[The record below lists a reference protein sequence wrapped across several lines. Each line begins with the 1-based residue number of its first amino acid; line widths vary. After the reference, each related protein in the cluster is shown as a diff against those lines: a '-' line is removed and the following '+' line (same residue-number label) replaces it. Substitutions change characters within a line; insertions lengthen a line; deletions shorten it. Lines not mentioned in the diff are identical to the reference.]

1 MPTSLSERIPARYFG
16 LAALVLAAFGYL
28 ALFRYDAY
36 GIDED
41 AARALLLN
49 WSVADQ
55 LANPISLLGAPD
67 MRALLFIPLTFHWT
81 GDIIAAKVLTLFLML
96 GLALLL
102 HRWAESRFGGETA
115 LIATGLLMIS
125 PAAITQVDAIG
136 KAPYL
141 LLAFW
146 LGCWFEGRYRG
157 SKHPLPSDYFLML
170 LATAFA
176 VSLHPAGLAL
186 PAAIAW
192 FATSQSMDAGK
203 RRSLLIGMAAI
214 AIIIPIVRWGWSPP
228 EWLHNPLPALA
239 AAVLGPQ
246 FGPRGSTPAAGMLV
260 AGTLLL
266 TLAFNMQRLK
276 VDIFS
281 LALAGSILLGALIGD
296 DAWAM
301 LCLACLLYF
310 GVQSLIDL
318 NRRLRWGA
326 GLIAERGIV
335 ILAIVV
341 VATAFMNG
349 DRYISFITAHG
360 IKSPSDA
367 VISRLADEAADHDK
381 PFLAAS
387 QWPARSMLAC
397 RRDVFPLPYAAS
409 DAKALYA
416 NIRGL
421 THLAFDYRAT
431 RNLELS
437 RQTSL
442 LTKELETLALLP
454 GGVVLKVRAPQTT
467 PADKS

>member
-1 MPTSLSERIPARYFG
+1 MAANLSKYVPARYFG
-16 LAALVLAAFGYL
+16 LAALVLVALGYL

-36 GIDED
+36 GVDED

-96 GLALLL
+96 GLMLLL
-102 HRWAESRFGGETA
+102 YRWAESRFGGETA
-115 LIATGLLMIS
+115 LIATGLLIIS
-125 PAAITQVDAIG
+125 PASITQVDSIG

-146 LGCWFEGRYRG
+146 LGCWFEARYRS

-192 FATSQSMDAGK
+192 FAKSQDMESGK
-203 RRSLLIGMAAI
+203 RRNLFIGMTAI
-214 AIIIPIVRWGWSPP
+214 AVIIPVIRWGWSPP
-228 EWLHNPLPALA
+228 EWLHHPLPALA
-239 AAVLGPQ
+239 SSVLGPQ
-246 FGPRGSTPAAGMLV
+246 FGPRGSSPATGLLV
-260 AGTLLL
+260 SGALLL
-266 TLAFNMQRLK
+266 TLVFNMQRLK
-276 VDIFS
+276 ADIFS
-281 LALAGSILLGALIGD
+281 LALAGAVLLGALIGD
-296 DAWAM
+296 EAWAM
-301 LCLACLLYF
+301 LCLTFLLYF
-310 GVQSLIDL
+310 GVQSLIEL
-318 NRRLRWGA
+318 NRRLRWRQ
-326 GLIAERGIV
+326 GLLAERGVVIVAIV
-335 ILAIVV
+335 II
-341 VATAFMNG
+341 ATAFMSG
-349 DRYISFITAHG
+349 DRYIRFVTSHG
-360 IKSPSDA
+360 IRSPSDE
-367 VISRLADEAADHDK
+367 VISRLAAEAADHDK

-397 RRDVFPLPYAAS
+397 KRDVFPLPPAAS
-409 DAKALYA
+409 DAKTLFAK
-416 NIRGL
+416 IQGL
-421 THLAFDYRAT
+421 THLAFDYRAS

-454 GGVVLKVRAPQTT
+454 GGVVLKVRNTT
-467 PADKS
+467 RTSEEK